1 MPREFSR
8 GSRVADLIQREIAI
22 MVQRELKDPRIG
34 MLTINDVKVSR
45 DLSYADIYFT
55 VLPEDR
61 AEESQQVLD
70 GAAGFLRSRLAKIL
84 NTRVVPT
91 LRFHYDPTLVLG
103 QRMDKVINSA
113 RARDGQS
120 SDGNQD

>member
-45 DLSYADIYFT
+45 DLSYADVYFT

-61 AEESQQVLD
+61 AEQSQEVLD
-70 GAAGFLRSRLAKIL
+70 GAAGFLRSHLSRIL

-91 LRFHYDPTLVLG
+91 LRFHYDPTLVEG
-103 QRMDKVINSA
+103 QRMDQVISEA
-113 RARDGQS
+113 RARDRNS
-120 SDGNQD
+120 SDGNRD